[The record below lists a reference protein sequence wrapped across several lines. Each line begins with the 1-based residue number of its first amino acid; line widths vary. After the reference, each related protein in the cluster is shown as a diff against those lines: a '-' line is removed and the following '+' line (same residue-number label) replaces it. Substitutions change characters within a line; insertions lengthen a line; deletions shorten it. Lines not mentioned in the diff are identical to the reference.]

1 LHYTPAEWDALP
13 WHHQRMFVEGM
24 EQEGLITR
32 GDPDLMATE
41 AGIGHRKVNTGEGV
55 IDLMAMKAELAGGR

>member
-1 LHYTPAEWDALP
+1 MYVD
-13 WHHQRMFVEGM
+13 GM

-32 GDPDLMATE
+32 GDPDQTATE

-55 IDLMAMKAELAGGR
+55 IDLNAMRQELSGGR